1 MSKRTRSQQ
10 TKGFTLIELLVVIAI
25 IGILAALLFP
35 AISGA
40 LDRARAIRAGN
51 VARQIHLAVYGVSL
65 DREAVGRD
73 SVWPTDDHD
82 EYTDATDY
90 LLYIVDNQYIEQGV
104 SLDEFD
110 FRFFAVHGVRGVR
123 SHNDWE
129 SDVNPWVVVANLAR
143 GGTPD
148 SMPFILTRNIQTGSE
163 TDQTPTLDED
173 ESPFGDTQAIV
184 FTRGGS
190 LRIMPGELF
199 NPDHPQFDDDNL
211 MDNYNPSRRSRP
223 VLRN

>member
-1 MSKRTRSQQ
+1 MSKHTHSHK

-65 DREAVGRD
+65 DREAVGRE
-73 SVWPTDDHD
+73 SVWPVDDHED
-82 EYTDATDY
+82 YGDATEY
-90 LLYIVDNQYIEQGV
+90 LRHIVENQYIEQGV
-104 SLDEFD
+104 SLEEFD

-123 SHNDWE
+123 SYQDWE
-129 SDVNPWVVVANLAR
+129 SEVNPWVIVANLAR
-143 GGTPD
+143 GGNPD
-148 SMPFILTRNIQTGSE
+148 SMPFIMTRNIETGAT
-163 TDQTPTLDED
+163 TDQTPTLNDD

-199 NPDHPQFDDDNL
+199 NPEHPQFLEENL